1 MSLVTDIKTQLK
13 NPNKLSI
20 FIDGKY
26 SFSLTL
32 DQLTE
37 QKGVRVGKDIAEE
50 DLAKLK
56 DLSKL
61 TNHYIRMV
69 SLIYARPRSE
79 REIVT
84 KLKLKK
90 LEPEEIEA
98 LVTKL
103 KKAELL
109 NDQRFAEWWVEGRKN
124 SKPISKRKLQNEL
137 SQKGIRADIS
147 QEVITNN
154 FSDDDEL
161 QSLKKLIEKKKDKY
175 ADQQKLM
182 AYLASKGFGYSE
194 IKKALSPEDSNDF

>member
-1 MSLVTDIKTQLK
+1 MSTITDIKQQVK
-13 NPNKLSI
+13 NPNKLSV

-37 QKGVRVGKDIAEE
+37 QKEVRVGKSIPEK

-61 TNHYIRMV
+61 TNHYIRIV
-69 SLIYARPRSE
+69 GLIYARPRSE
-79 REIVT
+79 REIIT

-90 LEPEEIEA
+90 LETEEIEV

-103 KKAELL
+103 RGAGLL

-124 SKPISKRKLQNEL
+124 SKPTSKRKLQNEL
-137 SQKGIRADIS
+137 SQKGIKAEIS
-147 QEVITNN
+147 QDVIANN
-154 FSDDDEL
+154 FSEEDEL
-161 QSLKKLIEKKKDKY
+161 ESLKKLIEKKKDKY
-175 ADQQKLM
+175 VNQQKLM
-182 AYLASKGFGYSE
+182 SYLASKGFGYSI
-194 IKKALSPEDSNDF
+194 IKNALSDDDKFF

>member
-1 MSLVTDIKTQLK
+1 MSTITDIKQQVK

-20 FIDGKY
+20 FVDGKY

-32 DQLTE
+32 DQLTD
-37 QKGVRVGKDIAEE
+37 QKEVRVGKDIAEE
-50 DLAKLK
+50 ELTRLK

-90 LEPEEIEA
+90 LEPEEIEE
-98 LVTKL
+98 LVAKL

-109 NDQRFAEWWVEGRKN
+109 NDQHFAEWWVEGRKN

-137 SQKGIRADIS
+137 SQKGIKADIS
-147 QEVITNN
+147 QDVIANN
-154 FSDDDEL
+154 FSEEDEL
-161 QSLKKLIEKKKDKY
+161 ESLKKLIEKKKDKY
-175 ADQQKLM
+175 PDQQKLM
-182 AYLASKGFGYSE
+182 AYLASKGFGYSI
-194 IKKALSPEDSNDF
+194 IKNALSDDDKFF